1 MNSAKSADK
10 SFNNPFL
17 PLRHSNFRYYWI
29 GMCISLIGTWMQ
41 NVAQPWLA
49 YKLTGSAL
57 MLGVVGAIQYLPVL
71 LFSLFAGVLV
81 DRFDK
86 KRILFF
92 TQSSSLVI
100 TGILAILVFSG
111 HIQYWHI
118 LVLSAA
124 LGFVNTLDMPTRQSF
139 VIQLVGKDDLMN
151 AIALNS
157 AVFNTARIVGPAIA
171 GVLMGLVGV
180 GWCFLAN
187 SISFAAVVISL
198 FFIHPLIIQA
208 AKKTSRISIK
218 HIMSD
223 IKDGLLYIGQHK
235 VLLDATL
242 LLTIIGTFAMNN
254 NVLIPV
260 FSEVILKQGAM
271 GLGILFSCSG
281 IGALIGAMLVAFT
294 SRSGPN
300 KLVIY
305 GVPTF
310 IGIFLIL
317 NSFTNSLFMAGFY
330 IAVTGLFF
338 NLFTAT
344 INSTMQLNTGNEFRG
359 RVMSVY
365 TLVFS
370 GSTPIGNLYA
380 GLADDYIGARFG
392 FAACGAI
399 TVLLL
404 IPMYLY
410 KLKTRNRPNLENP
423 EKNELLS

>member
-1 MNSAKSADK
+1 MNLPSQDK
-10 SFNNPFL
+10 RSLNNPFL

-49 YKLTGSAL
+49 YTLTKSAFL
-57 MLGVVGAIQYLPVL
+57 LGVVGAIQFMPVL

-81 DRFDK
+81 DKISK
-86 KRILFF
+86 KKILFF
-92 TQSSSLVI
+92 TQSASLVV
-100 TGILAILVFSG
+100 TLILAILDFSG
-111 HIQYWHI
+111 HIQFWHI
-118 LVLSAA
+118 LVLAAA
-124 LGFVNTLDMPTRQSF
+124 LGLVNTFDMPARQSF

-157 AVFNTARIVGPAIA
+157 AMFNMSRIVGPAIA
-171 GVLMGLVGV
+171 GLVIGYYGV
-180 GWCFLAN
+180 GMCFLAN

-198 FFIHPLIIQA
+198 FFIHPLPMA
-208 AKKTSRISIK
+208 ARRLAANQ
-218 HIMSD
+218 HIMAD
-223 IKDGLLYIGQHK
+223 IMDGLRYIYRRRI
-235 VLLDATL
+235 LLDATL
-242 LLTIIGTFAMNN
+242 LMTIIGTFAMNN

-260 FSEVILKQGAM
+260 FSEVVLKQNAM
-271 GLGILFSCSG
+271 GMGILFSCSG
-281 IGALIGAMLVAFT
+281 IGALIGAMLVAVT
-294 SRSGPN
+294 SKSGPN

-305 GVPTF
+305 AVPTV

-317 NSFTNSLFMAGFY
+317 NSFTINFLIAGFY

-338 NLFTAT
+338 NLFSAT
-344 INSTMQLNTGNEFRG
+344 INSTMQLNTENQFRG

-380 GLADDYIGARFG
+380 GLADDYLGARFG

-399 TVLLL
+399 VLILL

-410 KLKTRNRPNLENP
+410 KLRGRNRAGAEACQP
-423 EKNELLS
+423 ERLPSG